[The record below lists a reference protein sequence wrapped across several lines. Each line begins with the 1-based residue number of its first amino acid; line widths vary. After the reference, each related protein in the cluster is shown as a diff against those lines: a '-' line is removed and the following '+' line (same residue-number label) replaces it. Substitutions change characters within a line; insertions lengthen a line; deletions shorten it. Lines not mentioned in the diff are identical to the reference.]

1 MNKPELLATAADLHE
16 LKLMLDA
23 GADAVNIG
31 GPRYA
36 LRTAG
41 RFSIEEIQQAATLVH
56 ESNKKLYLSVN
67 SVMHNE
73 DLDGLAA
80 YLKSVAETGVDAIVF
95 SDPAVLMVVREEGME
110 LPLHWSADIISTN
123 YQTVNYWGKK
133 GVQRAELARELN
145 MDEIIELKENA
156 EIEIQVQIHG
166 IMCIFHSKRELVSN
180 YFHQAGQKVDH
191 RSDGL
196 KSRHLFLKE
205 EKRQDQEYPIY
216 EDDQGTHIMSS
227 EDICMIDQLPE
238 LIDAGIDSFKIEG
251 LMKPTSYLEQV
262 VRLYRKAI
270 DVYLEDSEAY
280 MKQAD
285 EWRREIEEIQPKG
298 RPLTTGF
305 FYKEQIF

>member
-1 MNKPELLATAADLHE
+1 MTRPELLATAADLEE
-16 LKLMLDA
+16 LKLVLDA

-31 GPRYA
+31 GSRYA
-36 LRTAG
+36 LRTTG
-41 RFSIEEIQQAATLVH
+41 RFSLEEIKQAATLVH
-56 ESNKKLYLSVN
+56 QANKKLYLSVN

-73 DLDGLAA
+73 DLDGLSS
-80 YLKSVAETGVDAIVF
+80 YLKSVTDTGVDAIVF
-95 SDPAVLMVVREEGME
+95 SDPAVLMTVREEG
-110 LPLHWSADIISTN
+110 LAIPLHWSADIISTN

-156 EIEIQVQIHG
+156 GIEIQVQVHG

-180 YFHQAGQKVDH
+180 YFNQAGQKVDH
-191 RSDGL
+191 RSDHL
-196 KSRHLFLKE
+196 KSRRLFLKE

-251 LMKPTSYLEQV
+251 LMKPASYMEKV

-270 DVYLEDSEAY
+270 AVYLEDSKSY
-280 MKQAD
+280 RNQAN
-285 EWRREIEEIQPKG
+285 EWRREIEQIQPQG